1 MSRLRLIGLALFLV
15 LGAAALWSC
24 SDDPPSVQ
32 SQPQPEQQE
41 SAAQP
46 EQDQP
51 EQEAAQQV
59 QQAEQQEEPQQ
70 AQEEAEQPQA
80 QQQAEPEPAQDSE
93 AAAQQQQTAEEQA
106 AQQQAVQEQTVEQQ
120 AQAEEPA
127 SAFEGVRGIV
137 DPANLDWPREVEE
150 LSGIASI
157 PAKPMRIIT
166 ASIGHDEIVLA
177 LVPSER
183 LVAVGAVSKDAT
195 FSNIADLVL
204 DKPEVSRDPE
214 TIIAQEPDIVVTSP
228 WYPIEGI
235 EALRSAGILV
245 VQTALDL
252 DLYSQINNILLI
264 GYILGEEERAITFAE
279 EVEARFQAVLD
290 VTAEK
295 TERSSVIS
303 LTQYGDSLW
312 TAGSGSTQGSLI
324 VAAGGVNGAA
334 EAGIEGNQTISLESV
349 IAMAPDVIII
359 PQPAAYGAEEFRQS
373 LFDNAAL
380 AEVPAIANDAVYIVD
395 SKHFTTLSHWNIR
408 GAEALARIL
417 WPDDFPDPPAET
429 FSLAE

>member
-24 SDDPPSVQ
+24 SDDPPPVQ

-46 EQDQP
+46 EQ
-51 EQEAAQQV
+51 EAAQQV
-59 QQAEQQEEPQQ
+59 QQAAQQEQPQQ
-70 AQEEAEQPQA
+70 AQAAAEQPQA
-80 QQQAEPEPAQDSE
+80 QQQAEPEPAQDSDV
-93 AAAQQQQTAEEQA
+93 AAQSQQTVE
-106 AQQQAVQEQTVEQQ
+106 QQAVQEQTVEQQ

-183 LVAVGAVSKDAT
+183 LVAVGAVSKDAI

-245 VQTALDL
+245 VQTALEL
-252 DLYSQINNILLI
+252 DPYSQINNILLI
-264 GYILGEEERAITFAE
+264 GYILGEEERAIAFAE

-290 VTAEK
+290 ATAEK

-334 EAGIEGNQTISLESV
+334 AAGIEGNQTISLESV
-349 IAMAPDVIII
+349 IAMAPDAIII

-373 LFDNAAL
+373 LFDNEAL
-380 AEVPAIANDAVYIVD
+380 AEVPAIANDAVYIVE

-417 WPDDFPDPPAET
+417 WPEDFSDPPAET

>member
-1 MSRLRLIGLALFLV
+1 MSRLRLIGLALLLV

-24 SDDPPSVQ
+24 SDDPPPVQ

-41 SAAQP
+41 SVAQSEP
-46 EQDQP
+46 
-51 EQEAAQQV
+51 EAAQQV
-59 QQAEQQEEPQQ
+59 QQAVQQEQPQQ
-70 AQEEAEQPQA
+70 AQQEAEQP
-80 QQQAEPEPAQDSE
+80 QAEPEPAQDSE
-93 AAAQQQQTAEEQA
+93 AAAQEQTAEQQTAQQETVEQ
-106 AQQQAVQEQTVEQQ
+106 ETVEQQ
-120 AQAEEPA
+120 AQAEAPA
-127 SAFEGVRGIV
+127 SAFESVRGIV

-150 LSGIASI
+150 LSGIVSI

-245 VQTALDL
+245 VQTALEL
-252 DLYSQINNILLI
+252 DPYSQINNILLI
-264 GYILGEEERAITFAE
+264 GYILGEEERAIAFAE

-290 VTAEK
+290 VTAGK
-295 TERSSVIS
+295 AERSSVIS

-373 LFDNAAL
+373 LFDNEAL
-380 AEVPAIANDAVYIVD
+380 AEVPAIANEAVYIVE
-395 SKHFTTLSHWNIR
+395 SKHFTTLSFWNIR

-417 WPDDFPDPPAET
+417 WPDDFPNPPAET